1 MKKDGVSI
9 CITAYKAQEFIK
21 ECLDSVINQTWF
33 KTHNEWEII
42 VGIDGCEETLEYVK
56 SIMSNYKNLR
66 VLMMD
71 SNKGTYIT
79 TNTIMKEAK
88 YENLFRF
95 DSDDIMCPNLV
106 ETIMNKKEDYSYVR
120 YKLKNFGSSN
130 KVYTACG
137 TVYLTKTLFEKCGGF
152 RPWSCS
158 ADDEFYCRIKFD
170 EKTKVLDDILMYR
183 RCHPNSLTRSK
194 ETGLKSEKRRPYREI
209 VQKMKNS
216 NEPIVDF
223 KIECVT
229 NTFKEIK
236 IENENEE
243 MKEKYIETLPIKDW
257 SNELYK
263 DTKEENTIVRTIKP
277 ESINERYSKIIQ
289 LRKDI
294 ANGKI
299 IKVYVGD
306 GKFVWKR
313 IK

>member
-9 CITAYKAQEFIK
+9 CITAYKTQEFIK
-21 ECLDSVINQTWF
+21 ECLDSVISQTWF
-33 KTHNEWEII
+33 KKHKNWEII
-42 VGIDGCEETLEYVK
+42 LGIDGCEETLEYVK

-95 DSDDIMCPNLV
+95 DSDDIMCPILV
-106 ETIMNKKEDYSYVR
+106 EIVMNKKEDCSYVR
-120 YKLKNFGSSN
+120 YGFKNFGSSN
-130 KVYTACG
+130 KVSVACG

-152 RPWSCS
+152 RPWPCS
-158 ADDEFYCRIKFD
+158 ADEELYYRINLD
-170 EKTKVLDDILMYR
+170 EKTKIINDILMYR
-183 RCHPNSLTRSK
+183 RCHPNSLTHSK
-194 ETGLKSEKRRPYREI
+194 ETGMKSEKRRPYREI
-209 VQKMKNS
+209 VLKMKNS
-216 NEPIVDF
+216 DKPIVDF

-236 IENENEE
+236 IENKNKEE
-243 MKEKYIETLPIKDW
+243 KEKYIETLLTKDW
-257 SNELYK
+257 YNELYK
-263 DTKEENTIVRTIKP
+263 DTPNNIKEK
-277 ESINERYSKIIQ
+277 YSKIMQ

-299 IKVYVGD
+299 IKVYTGD

-313 IK
+313 IR

>member
-1 MKKDGVSI
+1 MEKDGVSI

-21 ECLDSVINQTWF
+21 ECLDSVISQTWF
-33 KTHNEWEII
+33 KKHKNWEII
-42 VGIDGCEETLEYVK
+42 LGIDGCEETLEYVK

-106 ETIMNKKEDYSYVR
+106 ETVMNKKEDYSYVR

-152 RPWSCS
+152 RPWPCS

-170 EKTKVLDDILMYR
+170 EKTKVLNDILMYR
-183 RCHPNSLTRSK
+183 RCHPNSLSHSK
-194 ETGLKSEKRRPYREI
+194 ETGMRSEKRKPYLEI
-209 VQKMKNS
+209 VQKIKNS

-243 MKEKYIETLPIKDW
+243 EKEKYIETLSNKVY
-257 SNELYK
+257 SNELHK
-263 DTKEENTIVRTIKP
+263 DTPNN
-277 ESINERYSKIIQ
+277 INEKYSKIMQ

-299 IKVYVGD
+299 IKVYFGD